1 MTRQIPGYKF
11 ITALCPNLKPTW
23 SKYRCQGSDRLNTVH
38 SQASTGV
45 IQCIQI
51 QKAQNQE
58 VQVTVGGNLSP
69 KSNFRAWV
77 WPIQETG
84 QSRKLANG
92 GTDVLAFDDR
102 SRQSHIVGRTQVLPS
117 APTHFFKC
125 KCGA

>member
-1 MTRQIPGYKF
+1 MYPQ
-11 ITALCPNLKPTW
+11 A
-23 SKYRCQGSDRLNTVH
+23 SYRRDTVYPQASYRRNTVYSNLNT
-38 SQASTGV
+38 
-45 IQCIQI
+45 
-51 QKAQNQE
+51 QNQE

-117 APTHFFKC
+117 APTHFFMQV
-125 KCGA
+125 

>member
-1 MTRQIPGYKF
+1 MNIDAKAQTGLIQCIH
-11 ITALCPNLKPTW
+11 
-23 SKYRCQGSDRLNTVH
+23 RLH
-38 SQASTGV
+38 TGV
-45 IQCIQI
+45 MQCIQI
-51 QKAQNQE
+51 QKAHNQE

-117 APTHFFKC
+117 APTHFFMQV
-125 KCGA
+125 